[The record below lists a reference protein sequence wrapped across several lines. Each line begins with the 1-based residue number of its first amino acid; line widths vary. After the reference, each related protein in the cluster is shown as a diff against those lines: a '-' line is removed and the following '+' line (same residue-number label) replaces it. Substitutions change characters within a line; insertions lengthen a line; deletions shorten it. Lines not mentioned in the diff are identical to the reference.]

1 MAAPAPD
8 RRAPPSATRITHK
21 VPRAPTRHAFPTQ
34 LRAACRAQRRRLFW
48 PRLPGACAAG
58 GAGAVGLRCGA
69 LCVPL
74 RAVTWLVHLQR
85 RNALRSDLLAA
96 AVLAL
101 SFHCVSALSYGDR
114 AGQARLSP
122 APSACTACPSAGTRP
137 LFLVPRYPGRA
148 APIWRREPLQ
158 WGRIWAA
165 LGSMCTRPQP
175 LSACVY
181 VCTCV
186 HACVRVLVRLCGYG
200 SSFVQNPSHPTG
212 TMAKSIRMTRA
223 CGPRNTGKVSAP
235 PVPALASAA
244 NAPHSAA
251 ATAVSPEP

>member
-34 LRAACRAQRRRLFW
+34 LRAACLAHRRRLFW
-48 PRLPGACAAG
+48 PRSPGACAAG

-85 RNALRSDLLAA
+85 RNALRSDLMAA

-101 SFHCVSALSYGDR
+101 SFRCVSALSYGER

-122 APSACTACPSAGTRP
+122 APSACTASPSAGTRP

-158 WGRIWAA
+158 RGRIWAA
-165 LGSMCTRPQP
+165 LGS
-175 LSACVY
+175 
-181 VCTCV
+181 VCT
-186 HACVRVLVRLCGYG
+186 
-200 SSFVQNPSHPTG
+200 
-212 TMAKSIRMTRA
+212 
-223 CGPRNTGKVSAP
+223 
-235 PVPALASAA
+235 
-244 NAPHSAA
+244 
-251 ATAVSPEP
+251 